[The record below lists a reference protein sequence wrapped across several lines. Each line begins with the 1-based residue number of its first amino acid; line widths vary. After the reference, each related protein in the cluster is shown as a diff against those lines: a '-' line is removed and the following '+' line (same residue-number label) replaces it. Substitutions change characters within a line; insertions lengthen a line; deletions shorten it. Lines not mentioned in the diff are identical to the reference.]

1 MNDKLKQI
9 ADFYGLEIQVAK
21 LAEECAEFSAAVFK
35 RDYYEELRHES
46 SARFNLDLIAKKS
59 IEAHEKMIEE
69 LADVLLMARQVEYL
83 LDGYLLNG
91 YPSYRES
98 VNRHME
104 VKVKRQLRR
113 IAEEKAK

>member
-35 RDYYEELRHES
+35 HDYYEELRHES

-83 LDGYLLNG
+83 LEGEPELRAKIDKL
-91 YPSYRES
+91 
-98 VNRHME
+98 ME
-104 VKVKRQLRR
+104 AKIERQLKRME
-113 IAEEKAK
+113 EEKAK